1 MIDRDGAALK
11 DQNGKDRYSPII
23 ELTSREIRDR
33 FSTAVFEAV
42 RLAHPGAFTS

>member
-23 ELTSREIRDR
+23 ELTSREIRAR
-33 FSTAVFEAV
+33 FSNAVVEA
-42 RLAHPGAFTS
+42 LQQAHPEALG